1 MLNRNWAEGVPPR
14 YLPQLTHL
22 IRVDPTSIWGG
33 GGLWEIKA
41 MSRTAW
47 ESEVEERTNG
57 LPSPCLVLLPEY
69 TVWKSLWLLKN
80 LHTLVV
86 RDKMLLRLNA
96 EQGTNPTSRC
106 HISALMS
113 DCISVA
119 PAPKQ
124 GNGIIIINKPIM
136 GKRNYKHF
144 GNKRASNVNIL

>member
-1 MLNRNWAEGVPPR
+1 MYAATHPPNKGRSHFHLGAGRWGV
-14 YLPQLTHL
+14 
-22 IRVDPTSIWGG
+22 
-33 GGLWEIKA
+33 WEIKA
-41 MSRTAW
+41 MSRAAW
-47 ESEVEERTNG
+47 EQEVVEERTNG
-57 LPSPCLVLLPEY
+57 LPSPCLVLPSEHI
-69 TVWKSLWLLKN
+69 VWKSLWLLNN

-96 EQGTNPTSRC
+96 EQGTNPTSHC

-119 PAPKQ
+119 LAPKQ

>member
-1 MLNRNWAEGVPPR
+1 MFPLEC
-14 YLPQLTHL
+14 LPQLTHL
-22 IRVDPTSIWGG
+22 IRVDPTSNGG
-33 GGLWEIKA
+33 GVGSWEIKV
-41 MSRTAW
+41 MSRARQ
-47 ESEVEERTNG
+47 EVSLGTRGGREERTNG
-57 LPSPCLVLLPEY
+57 LPGPCLVLLPEHI
-69 TVWKSLWLLKN
+69 VWKLLWLLNN

-144 GNKRASNVNIL
+144 GNKQASNVNIL